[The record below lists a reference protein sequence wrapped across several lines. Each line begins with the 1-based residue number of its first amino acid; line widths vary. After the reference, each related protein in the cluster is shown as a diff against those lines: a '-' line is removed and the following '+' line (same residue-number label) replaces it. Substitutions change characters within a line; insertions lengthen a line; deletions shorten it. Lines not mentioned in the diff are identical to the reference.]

1 MYEWSELGVGSGVGL
16 DERRGARFP
25 GDVPGVESRIRVP
38 RLGGDMSLEDLTEDV
53 QARYSDLGDD
63 LAVSLDRET
72 RNELAM
78 LSVALE
84 PEGTD
89 ELVRRAVHMLFQTA
103 VETGN
108 LDFHLRSGYDATY
121 DEYLSG
127 MSFEEMAG
135 GQFPQPQQNDDRRY
149 QF

>member
-1 MYEWSELGVGSGVGL
+1 MASGGSETDFPGPAGLGDMGL
-16 DERRGARFP
+16 DELAA
-25 GDVPGVESRIRVP
+25 DI
-38 RLGGDMSLEDLTEDV
+38 ED
-53 QARYSDLGDD
+53 AYADLGDE
-63 LAVSLDRET
+63 LPVELDAET

-78 LSVALE
+78 LESAYE
-84 PEGTD
+84 PDDPD

-108 LDFHLRSGYDATY
+108 LDFHLRSGYDVTY

-127 MSFEEMAG
+127 MTFEEMTG
-135 GQFPQPQQNDDRRY
+135 GGSLPQQSPDDNARRY

>member
-1 MYEWSELGVGSGVGL
+1 
-16 DERRGARFP
+16 
-25 GDVPGVESRIRVP
+25 
-38 RLGGDMSLEDLTEDV
+38 MSLEDLTEDV
-53 QARYSDLGDD
+53 QDRYGDLGEDI
-63 LAVSLDRET
+63 AVNLDRET

-84 PEGTD
+84 PEETD

-121 DEYLSG
+121 DEYLIGVS
-127 MSFEEMAG
+127 MDTYEENMG
-135 GQFPQPQQNDDRRY
+135 FPQPDTNDDRRY

>member
-1 MYEWSELGVGSGVGL
+1 MPGKRHTAAVETRIHAPAHGTTMSL
-16 DERRGARFP
+16 DELTD
-25 GDVPGVESRIRVP
+25 DVE
-38 RLGGDMSLEDLTEDV
+38 
-53 QARYSDLGDD
+53 QRYADLGEELSVD
-63 LAVSLDRET
+63 LDRET

-78 LSVALE
+78 LTVAFE
-84 PEGTD
+84 PDDTD
-89 ELVRRAVHMLFQTA
+89 ELLRRAVHMLFQTA

-127 MSFEEMAG
+127 MTFEQMTG
-135 GQFPQPQQNDDRRY
+135 NQFPQQQQNDDRRY

>member
-1 MYEWSELGVGSGVGL
+1 
-16 DERRGARFP
+16 
-25 GDVPGVESRIRVP
+25 
-38 RLGGDMSLEDLTEDV
+38 MSLEELTDDVED
-53 QARYSDLGDD
+53 QYGALGDE
-63 LAVSLDRET
+63 LAVGLDRET

-78 LSVALE
+78 LSAAFE
-84 PEGTD
+84 PDETD

-108 LDFHLRSGYDATY
+108 LDFHLRSGYDLTY

-127 MSFEEMAG
+127 MTFEEMTGG

>member
-1 MYEWSELGVGSGVGL
+1 
-16 DERRGARFP
+16 
-25 GDVPGVESRIRVP
+25 
-38 RLGGDMSLEDLTEDV
+38 MSLEDLRDDVEDTY
-53 QARYSDLGDD
+53 ADLGED
-63 LAVSLDRET
+63 LAVDLDRET

-78 LSVALE
+78 LAAAME
-84 PEGTD
+84 PDDTD

-103 VETGN
+103 VETGT
-108 LDFHLRSGYDATY
+108 LDFHLRSQYDTTY

-127 MSFEEMAG
+127 MSFEEMTG

>member
-1 MYEWSELGVGSGVGL
+1 MTL
-16 DERRGARFP
+16 DELQDEVQERYTEL
-25 GDVPGVESRIRVP
+25 DT
-38 RLGGDMSLEDLTEDV
+38 DLP
-53 QARYSDLGDD
+53 
-63 LAVSLDRET
+63 VSLDRET

-84 PEGTD
+84 PGDTD
-89 ELVRRAVHMLFQTA
+89 ELVRRAIHMLFQST

-108 LDFHLRSGYDATY
+108 LDFHLRAGFDCTY

-127 MSFEEMAG
+127 MTFDEMTGAN
-135 GQFPQPQQNDDRRY
+135 QFPQAQDDDDRRY